1 MSFRTSAFGLA
12 AIAMLTAPP
21 AFASDGLLP
30 LPPDGFKTPSNN
42 IVCLF
47 DDTASPVAL
56 RCDMGNLRPTKLRP
70 PKDCNLGWGD
80 AFALN
85 ANGNT
90 SERMCH
96 GDTIMHED
104 VMVLPYGKVWQ
115 HGAFTCRSEPSGLT
129 CFNAQD
135 HGFSLSRSSQRLF

>member
-1 MSFRTSAFGLA
+1 MSIRTSVFGLA
-12 AIAMLTAPP
+12 AIAMLTATP
-21 AFASDGLLP
+21 AFASDGL
-30 LPPDGFKTPSNN
+30 KTPSND
-42 IVCLF
+42 IVCIL
-47 DDTASPVAL
+47 DGTASPIAL
-56 RCDMGNLRPTKLRP
+56 RCDMRNLRPTKLRP

-80 AFALN
+80 AFAMN
-85 ANGNT
+85 ENGK

-129 CFNAQD
+129 CLNAQD
-135 HGFSLSRSSQRLF
+135 HGFLLSRSSQRLF